1 MVNEAPKRGR
11 GRPPAPE
18 RERRGENLTLRVR
31 AETKAALERRAAK
44 SGRSLSGEAETWL
57 GQGLLSEGMLDQA
70 LDLAFGHQTAGVIL
84 LLGRIVRETASSA
97 GLATTH
103 ALEGANNWLSNP
115 YAFDQVYTAI
125 VTAMEALRPDGK
137 IDPPLGSKADKVD
150 LGVIFRDHLGLSLA
164 EVLLNAV
171 ADRAGGADLVAW
183 GAQIRT
189 RLGPQIVERIKE
201 HLAML
206 DRLGDRNG

>member
-1 MVNEAPKRGR
+1 MANEAPKRGR

-18 RERRGENLTLRVR
+18 QERRGENLTLRVR
-31 AETKAALERRAAK
+31 AETKAALERHAAK

-84 LLGRIVRETASSA
+84 LLGRIIRETAS
-97 GLATTH
+97 TTH
-103 ALEGANNWLSNP
+103 VRDGAINWLSDP
-115 YAFDQVYTAI
+115 YAFDQVTKAI
-125 VTAMEALRPDGK
+125 VTAMDALRPDGE
-137 IDPPLGSKADKVD
+137 IDPPLSGKAGETD
-150 LGVIFRDHLGLSLA
+150 LGVISRDHLGLALA
-164 EVLLNAV
+164 DVLLKAV
-171 ADRAGGADLVAW
+171 ADLYAGADLVAW

-189 RLGPQIVERIKE
+189 HLGPQIVERIKE
-201 HLAML
+201 RITTR